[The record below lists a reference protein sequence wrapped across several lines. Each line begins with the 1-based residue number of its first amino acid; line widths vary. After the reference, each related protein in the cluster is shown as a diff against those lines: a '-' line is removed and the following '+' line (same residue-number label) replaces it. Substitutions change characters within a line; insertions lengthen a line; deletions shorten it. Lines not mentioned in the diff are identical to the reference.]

1 MPPESIALLP
11 PQPLQPPVSG
21 VQISRFAW
29 GSAGER
35 YPVLHGEIMTF
46 QRIATA
52 LILCAVS
59 AAQAEFQT
67 PIAITNAKIITSPG
81 KVIDSGTIVIDHGR
95 ITAVGPSVDIPAN
108 AQHIDVGGA
117 IVYPGLI
124 DAASTAGISTA
135 DAPAEDRARIDDE
148 NPDVRDGPQAATVKA
163 YRRLVHPHWRTEEL
177 IDPDGLKRD
186 QARRNGFTTAL
197 IAPRP
202 AIFGGNSAIVEM
214 GDLPLRRSLL
224 RTTFA
229 QHAAFITGNETP
241 DLPPMGPR
249 PERQPEYPTT
259 TMGAIAAFR
268 QILLDAQW
276 QRDLLAWAD
285 RNPKGERP
293 PIDRDLEAL
302 LPLLDK
308 KQSVVFIANSE
319 NEILRALNLANE
331 FNLKPIIAGGREA
344 WKCIERLKKDDV
356 PVIVSLKWS
365 QEPKRADQTDEAKA
379 ATTQEAL
386 PNDDRLIAVFGEKWQ
401 QQPWEPQRQFD
412 ERTRLWGDEVDN
424 LKKLSDAGI
433 RVAVGS
439 FEMDALPDVS
449 KNLRSAFKRGLT
461 EDAALA
467 ALTKNAAAILGLD
480 ADLGEIAPGK
490 LANLIVLTKPITDE
504 KAKVRLAF
512 VEGKPFDTLGTGR
525 DDDEKGKGKWKGR
538 NGGPPS
544 PPPPAASTP
553 ATTSTSQPTDWPDYR
568 VEIEADRKP
577 ALQTGGNLLIKNANV
592 LTVTQGDQPETDL
605 LISNGKIEKLGKN
618 LVAPPNT
625 KTIDLRGYYVIP
637 GIIDPHSHMCSDG
650 GLNEFALSITSEV
663 RVRDVIDHKDLGAY
677 RALAGGVT
685 AIHTMHGSAN
695 AMGGQNATLRLKF
708 GKPAADFLFKEAPR
722 SVKFALGENVK
733 QSNFGRRG
741 SRFPNSRMGVE
752 AVMRR
757 AFDAAREYRR
767 DQKRFSDEKA
777 AGKDP
782 RPVRKD
788 LRLEALADIMDGAIW
803 VHCHCYRADE
813 ILRLLAVAEDA
824 GFRIAVLQHVLEG
837 YRIIP
842 EILRHGCGASTFS
855 DWWGY
860 KLEAYD
866 AIPQNAARLEQGHVV
881 TTVNSDS
888 AEMIRH
894 LNLEA
899 AKSLHFG
906 GLPANEALK
915 LCTLNGAIQL
925 GVDKYVGS
933 IELGKFAD
941 LAIFN
946 GHPLDTTAR
955 NVMTLIDGECYFQDP
970 VLNLDAPPTPRPAH
984 GFAKLQIPPDFSNSG
999 QNGILFSNATIFP
1012 VTGQPIEHG
1021 SLLVQNGMVA
1031 SLSAKSQAGV
1041 TTIDATGLRIY
1052 PGLINAATDL
1062 GLTEIDSVPG
1072 SVDVTD
1078 IGRFEPDLCSD
1089 SAFNTFASAIEV
1101 TRAEGITHALIVPGG
1116 GFIPGRAS
1124 LMRLTGWSMPEAI
1137 VESSVGL
1144 CMRLPS
1150 LPPDLH
1156 LMKDEPRKRVRED
1169 FEKSIT
1175 EIDAFMQRA
1184 NAYAAA
1190 SAAAKSNAALAPDFD
1205 RQLDA
1210 MLPFIRGEK
1219 PVLMHAN
1226 SFKEI
1231 REALRFCELFKLK
1244 PILVGARDSWKLA
1257 DELAAKKIDVIFGRV
1272 QLYPGAD
1279 SEPWDAVYRAP
1290 GVLARAGVR
1299 FCFGT
1304 ENSDL
1309 AKLLGVEA
1317 GMAVAHGLDEDRAIR
1332 ALTLDAA
1339 QILGVA
1345 DRLGSIEVSKPANL
1359 IICTDSPLQA
1369 DNAVIAEFIDG
1380 RQVDLTSKHTRTD
1393 DKFRARPTSTL
1404 PPAKDLRGPP
1414 AIRVTAPPA

>member
-1 MPPESIALLP
+1 MKFPAIAAASALFAAVAVRADF
-11 PQPLQPPVSG
+11 QP
-21 VQISRFAW
+21 
-29 GSAGER
+29 
-35 YPVLHGEIMTF
+35 
-46 QRIATA
+46 
-52 LILCAVS
+52 
-59 AAQAEFQT
+59 
-67 PIAITNAKIITSPG
+67 PIAITNARIVTAPGKIIENGS
-81 KVIDSGTIVIDHGR
+81 IVIDHGR
-95 ITAVGPSVDIPAN
+95 IVAVGTSADIPAN
-108 AQHIDVGGA
+108 AQRIDVAGS

-124 DAASTAGISTA
+124 DAASTAGIATG
-135 DAPAEDRARIDDE
+135 DAPAADRARLDDE

-163 YRRLVHPHWRTEEL
+163 YRRLVHPHWRVEEL
-177 IDPDGLKRD
+177 LDPDGLKRD
-186 QARRNGFTTAL
+186 QARKNGFTTAL

-202 AIFGGNSAIVEM
+202 AIFAGSSAVVEM

-224 RTTFA
+224 KTAFA
-229 QHAAFITGNETP
+229 QHAAFMTGNETP
-241 DLPPMGPR
+241 DLPPLGPR

-276 QRDLLAWAD
+276 QRDLLAWAS
-285 RNPKGERP
+285 RNPNGERP

-308 KQSVVFIANSE
+308 KQPVVFIANGE
-319 NEILRALNLANE
+319 NEILRALNTAGE

-344 WKCIERLKKDDV
+344 WKCIDRLKKDDV

-365 QEPKRADQTDEAKA
+365 QEPKRADQTDEARA
-379 ATTQEAL
+379 ATTQESL
-386 PNDDRLIAVFGEKWQ
+386 PNDNRLIAVFGEKWQ

-424 LKKLSDAGI
+424 LRKLSDAGI

-439 FEMDALPDVS
+439 FEMDSLPDVS
-449 KNLRSAFKRGLT
+449 KNLRTAFKRGLT

-538 NGGPPS
+538 NGGPPA

-553 ATTSTSQPTDWPDYR
+553 ATTTTSQPTDWPDYR

-577 ALQTGGNLLIKNANV
+577 ALQTGGNLLIKNANL
-592 LTVTQGDQPETDL
+592 LTITKGDQPEADL
-605 LISNGKIEKLGKN
+605 LISNGKIEKIGKN

-625 KTIDLRGYYVIP
+625 RSIDLRGYYIIP

-685 AIHTMHGSAN
+685 TIHTMHGSAN

-708 GKPAADFLFKEAPR
+708 GKPAADFFFKEAPR
-722 SVKFALGENVK
+722 TVKFALGENVK

-741 SRFPNSRMGVE
+741 TRFPNSRMGVE

-767 DQKRFSDEKA
+767 DQKRFADEKA

-842 EILRHGCGASTFS
+842 EIVRHGCGASTFS

-866 AIPQNAARLEQGHVV
+866 AIPQNAARMEQGGVV

-933 IELGKFAD
+933 IEPGKFAD

-970 VLNLDAPPTPRPAH
+970 ALNLDAPPTPRPAH
-984 GFAKLQIPPDFSNSG
+984 PFARLTIPPDLSDAAPRG
-999 QNGILFSNATIFP
+999 YLFANATIYP
-1012 VTGQPIEHG
+1012 ISGPPIEHG
-1021 SLLVQNGMVA
+1021 SLTIQNGMIA
-1031 SLSAKSQAGV
+1031 SVGGASTSHAGF
-1041 TTIDATGLRIY
+1041 TTIDATGLSIF
-1052 PGLINAATDL
+1052 PGLINAATRL
-1062 GLTEIDSVPG
+1062 GLTEIDSVAG
-1072 SVDVTD
+1072 SVDVAD
-1078 IGRFEPDLCSD
+1078 IGRFEPDLCAA
-1089 SAFNTFASAIEV
+1089 SAYNPFASAIEV
-1101 TRAEGITHALIVPGG
+1101 TRAEGITHALVVPGG

-1124 LMRLTGWSMPEAI
+1124 LVRLTGWSMPEAL

-1144 CMRLPS
+1144 CLRLPS

-1184 NAYAAA
+1184 KAYADA
-1190 SAAAKSNAALAPDFD
+1190 STAAKSNAALTPDFD

-1210 MLPFIRGEK
+1210 MLPYMRGEK

-1226 SFKEI
+1226 SYKEI
-1231 REALRFCELFKLK
+1231 REALRFCEIFKLK

-1317 GMAVAHGLDEDRAIR
+1317 GMAVAHGLDENRALR
-1332 ALTLDAA
+1332 ALTVDAA
-1339 QILGVA
+1339 QILGIS
-1345 DRLGSIEVSKPANL
+1345 DRLGSIEAGKPANL

-1369 DNAVIAEFIDG
+1369 DNYVVAEFIDG
-1380 RQVDLTSKHTRTD
+1380 RPVDLSSKHSRSD
-1393 DKFRARPTSTL
+1393 DRFRARPAPAL
-1404 PPAKDLRGPP
+1404 PPAKELRGPP
-1414 AIRVTAPPA
+1414 AIRVGSPGA

>member
-1 MPPESIALLP
+1 MKFPNFAATCLL
-11 PQPLQPPVSG
+11 L
-21 VQISRFAW
+21 
-29 GSAGER
+29 SA
-35 YPVLHGEIMTF
+35 
-46 QRIATA
+46 
-52 LILCAVS
+52 S
-59 AAQAEFQT
+59 AARADFQT
-67 PIAITNAKIITSPG
+67 PIAITNARIITAPG
-81 KVIDSGTIVIDHGR
+81 TVIENGAILIDHGR
-95 ITAVGPSVDIPAN
+95 IVAVGPAIEIPPD
-108 AQHIDVGGA
+108 AQRMDVAGA
-117 IVYPGLI
+117 IVYPGWI
-124 DAASTAGISTA
+124 DAASDAGISVA
-135 DAPAEDRARIDDE
+135 DAAAADRARLDDE

-163 YRRLVHPHWRTEEL
+163 YRRLVHPHWRAEEL
-177 IDPDGLKRD
+177 LDPDALKRD
-186 QARRNGFTTAL
+186 QSRKNGFTTAL

-202 AIFGGNSAIVEM
+202 AILAGSSAVVEM

-224 RTTFA
+224 KAPFA
-229 QHAAFITGNETP
+229 QHAAFITGAETP
-241 DLPPMGPR
+241 DLPPLNRR

-268 QILLDAQW
+268 QILLDAGW

-293 PIDRDLEAL
+293 PFDRDLNAL
-302 LPLLDK
+302 LPLLDRK
-308 KQSVVFIANSE
+308 LPVVFVANTE
-319 NEILRALNLANE
+319 NEILRALNLAKE

-344 WKCIERLKKDDV
+344 WKCTDRLKQDDV

-386 PNDDRLIAVFGEKWQ
+386 PNDDRLIAIYGEKWQ
-401 QQPWEPQRQFD
+401 QQPWEPRRQFD

-424 LKKLSDAGI
+424 LKKLSDAGV
-433 RVAVGS
+433 RVAIGS
-439 FEMDALPDVS
+439 FEMDALPDVT
-449 KNLRSAFKRGLT
+449 KNLRTAIKRGLT

-467 ALTKNAAAILGLD
+467 ALTRNAAAILGLE

-490 LANLIVLTKPITDE
+490 LADLIVLTKPFADE

-512 VEGKPFDTLGTGR
+512 VEGKPFDTFGAGR

-538 NGGPPS
+538 NGGS
-544 PPPPAASTP
+544 PPPPPPPSSNP
-553 ATTSTSQPTDWPDYR
+553 ATTTSSQPTDWPDYR

-577 ALQTGGNLLIKNANV
+577 ALQTGGNLLIKNANI
-592 LTVTQGDQPETDL
+592 LTITQGDQPETDL

-625 KTIDLRGYYVIP
+625 KSIDLRGYYVMP

-650 GLNEFALSITSEV
+650 GLNEFALSITCEV

-685 AIHTMHGSAN
+685 TIHTMHGSAN
-695 AMGGQNATLRLKF
+695 TMGGQNATLRLKF
-708 GKPAADFLFKEAPR
+708 GKPAADFLFKEAPKT
-722 SVKFALGENVK
+722 VKFALGENVK

-767 DQKRFSDEKA
+767 DQKRYVDEKA

-813 ILRLLAVAEDA
+813 ILRLLAVAEDF
-824 GFRIAVLQHVLEG
+824 GFRVAVLQHVLEG

-842 EILRHGCGASTFS
+842 EIVRHGCSASTFS

-866 AIPQNAARLEQGHVV
+866 AIPQNAARMEQGGVV

-933 IELGKFAD
+933 IEPGKFAD

-970 VLNLDAPPTPRPAH
+970 NLNLDAPAKPRPDH
-984 GFAKLQIPPDFSNSG
+984 SIPAPRPPLAIASTSDDYV
-999 QNGILFSNATIFP
+999 ILGGTVFP
-1012 VTGQPIEHG
+1012 VSGPSTEAIIRIRQGRIEAIHTGPGGYVATG
-1021 SLLVQNGMVA
+1021 SFKN
-1031 SLSAKSQAGV
+1031 
-1041 TTIDATGLRIY
+1041 IDARGLRIY

-1062 GLTEIDSVPG
+1062 GLTEIDSVAG
-1072 SVDVTD
+1072 SVDVAD

-1089 SAFNTFASAIEV
+1089 SAYNPFASAIEV

-1116 GFIPGRAS
+1116 GFIPGRAA
-1124 LMRLTGWSMPEAI
+1124 LVRLTGWSMPEAI

-1175 EIDAFMQRA
+1175 EIDAFMRRA
-1184 NAYAAA
+1184 KAYAAA
-1190 SAAAKSNAALAPDFD
+1190 KAAAKLNAALAPDYD

-1210 MLPFIRGEK
+1210 MLPFVRGEK

-1226 SFKEI
+1226 SYKEI
-1231 REALRFCELFKLK
+1231 REALRFCELFALK

-1304 ENSDL
+1304 QNSDL

-1345 DRLGSIEVSKPANL
+1345 DRLGSIEVGKPANL

-1369 DNAVIAEFIDG
+1369 DNAVVAEFIDG
-1380 RQVDLTSKHTRTD
+1380 RPVDLASKHTRD
-1393 DKFRARPTSTL
+1393 DDRFRARPAPSL
-1404 PPAKDLRGPP
+1404 PPAPVLRGPP
-1414 AIRVTAPPA
+1414 PMHAMPPKA